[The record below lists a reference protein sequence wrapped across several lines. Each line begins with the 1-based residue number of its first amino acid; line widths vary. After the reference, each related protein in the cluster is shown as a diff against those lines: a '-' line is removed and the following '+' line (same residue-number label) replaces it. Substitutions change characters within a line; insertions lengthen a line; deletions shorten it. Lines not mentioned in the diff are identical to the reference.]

1 MAITTVTPCGLI
13 CDICIGFQRTK
24 NRCSGCAGDFKPAH
38 CTKCSILNCPEKQF
52 CSGTPCDACAKYPC
66 KRLKNLEKRYSLK
79 YGESL
84 MENFRRI
91 EALGLDGFLQAAEA
105 EWTCP
110 AAARCSVFIAPTA
123 FRVARPMPDSQ
134 EIRNGQNCDCHA

>member
-1 MAITTVTPCGLI
+1 MAITTVAPCGLI
-13 CDICIGFQRTK
+13 CDICNGFQRKK
-24 NRCSGCAGDFKPAH
+24 NRCTGCAGDFKPTH
-38 CTKCSILNCPEKQF
+38 CAKCSILNCPEKQG
-52 CSGTPCDACAKYPC
+52 CPGKPCDSCCKYPC

-91 EALGLDGFLQAAEA
+91 ETLGLNEFLQEAEA

-110 AAARCSVFIAPTA
+110 SCGALLCVHRADCLSCGARN
-123 FRVARPMPDSQ
+123 ARFPDKNEQ
-134 EIRNGQNCDCHA
+134 ANL